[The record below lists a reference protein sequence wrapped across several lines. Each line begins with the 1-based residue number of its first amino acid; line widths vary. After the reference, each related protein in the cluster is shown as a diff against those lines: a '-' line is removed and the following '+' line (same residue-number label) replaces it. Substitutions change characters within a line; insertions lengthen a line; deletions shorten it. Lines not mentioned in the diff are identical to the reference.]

1 MFCHKKSSLA
11 DLLWSPVWFVMAI
24 IGTMTVVG
32 VLLTK
37 CGKLKGNCRR
47 LAEPCGQAVGNAAG
61 AVADVIDP
69 TSASG
74 SSSSSSGS
82 SSGSSSSGSKK
93 QKKQSSDEDD

>member
-47 LAEPCGQAVGNAAG
+47 LAEQCGQAVGNAAG

-74 SSSSSSGS
+74 SSSE
-82 SSGSSSSGSKK
+82 SSSSGSKK
-93 QKKQSSDEDD
+93 QKKRSSDEDD

>member
-47 LAEPCGQAVGNAAG
+47 LAEQCGQAVGNAAG

-74 SSSSSSGS
+74 SSS
-82 SSGSSSSGSKK
+82 GSSSSGSKK
-93 QKKQSSDEDD
+93 QKKRSSDEDD

>member
-47 LAEPCGQAVGNAAG
+47 LAEQCGQAVGNAAG

-69 TSASG
+69 TSAS
-74 SSSSSSGS
+74 SPSGS
-82 SSGSSSSGSKK
+82 SSDSSSSGSKK
-93 QKKQSSDEDD
+93 QKKRSSDEDD

>member
-11 DLLWSPVWFVMAI
+11 DLIWSPVWFVMAV

-32 VLLTK
+32 VLLTR

-47 LAEPCGQAVGNAAG
+47 LAEQCGQAVGNAAG

-69 TSASG
+69 SSG
-74 SSSSSSGS
+74 SFSSSASSSGAS
-82 SSGSSSSGSKK
+82 SSGKKK
-93 QKKQSSDEDD
+93 QKKRSDDDEND

>member
-11 DLLWSPVWFVMAI
+11 DLIWSPVWFVMAV

-32 VLLTK
+32 VLLTR

-47 LAEPCGQAVGNAAG
+47 LAEQCGQAVGNAAG

-69 TSASG
+69 NASG
-74 SSSSSSGS
+74 SASSGS
-82 SSGSSSSGSKK
+82 RSGSKK
-93 QKKQSSDEDD
+93 QKKQSSDDDENDN

>member
-24 IGTMTVVG
+24 IGTMTVIG

-47 LAEPCGQAVGNAAG
+47 LAEQCGQAVGNAAG

-74 SSSSSSGS
+74 SSS
-82 SSGSSSSGSKK
+82 GSSSSGSKK
-93 QKKQSSDEDD
+93 QKKRSSDEDD